1 MIQFRRGQVATATG
15 LQCLLG
21 HGFGHDFH
29 HHSHH
34 HFHTHFH
41 APFPSL
47 PPALQCPQRRPGLAR
62 GRLGHDCAG
71 PVRSQPIQ
79 GNTEGPSRSTPIRL
93 VRANQKQPTSCETAA
108 GRNENT
114 QKLLIS
120 GIPSIPSDHTCE
132 AHQSHSSRGRFF
144 VSPESQGRK
153 KHVRE
158 RPSISTHFSFCSA
171 PTLTPCLG

>member
-41 APFPSL
+41 APSPSL

-62 GRLGHDCAG
+62 GRLGPDCAG
-71 PVRSQPIQ
+71 PVRPQPIHPRQ
-79 GNTEGPSRSTPIRL
+79 YR
-93 VRANQKQPTSCETAA
+93 RAGVDP
-108 GRNENT
+108 R
-114 QKLLIS
+114 
-120 GIPSIPSDHTCE
+120 PSDWSE
-132 AHQSHSSRGRFF
+132 PIKSSQHPVKLQLDATKILRNCSS
-144 VSPESQGRK
+144 VESLQYLQTILVK
-153 KHVRE
+153 L
-158 RPSISTHFSFCSA
+158 IN
-171 PTLTPCLG
+171 PTLRVVGFSSAQNLKTEKNMCANDHPFPPIFHSAQRRP